1 MGSIVLL
8 DLMGGVAL
16 LLWGLHMV
24 LTGVLRAFGPHLRR
38 FLGKALG
45 NRFSAFGAG
54 LGMTALLQSS
64 TATGLMTTSLA
75 ADGLVSLV
83 PALAIMLGAN
93 VGTTLIVQ
101 VLSFNISAVAPALFI
116 VGLVTFRAGTQ
127 GLTRALGRIA
137 IGLGLTLLALHIL
150 VDTLAPAEEAP
161 LVRSLLAAIT
171 HDPVLCVV
179 IAAALTWAAHSSVAV
194 VLLIMSLAY
203 SHFVSAEAALA
214 LVVGANLGSAINPL
228 VEGASRADPAN
239 RRLPLGNLINR
250 LVGVLIILPLLPF
263 LAREATALQPDAA
276 KMTAEFHMAFN
287 VALAVIFIG
296 LLDPLAWLLERL
308 LPERRQAT
316 DPSLPR
322 YLDEGA
328 IDTPSL
334 AITNAARETLRMG
347 DLVET
352 MLSHVMTAIMAND
365 RKLAG
370 EVSKADNAVDR
381 LTEAIKLY
389 IAKLTRGSLDER
401 EGRRAMEIVSFA
413 INLEHIGDIIDKS
426 LCELAVKK
434 SKRQLQFSP
443 EGAAELTSFHKRVC
457 ESLRVAL
464 GAFMAG
470 DVEAARR
477 LIKEKAELRNIEL
490 AAGERHFERLREG
503 RPESVETS
511 SLHLDVLRD
520 LRRIHSHLCSV
531 AYPVLEAAGELPAPG
546 AIHPE
551 SGRQHG
557 HIRAQTAVTVR
568 LVDHQPRQPRIHY
581 IGQNQF
587 ANSAIRTFP
596 HRRDGPVSPA
606 GTLHITRGFPG
617 FLLDKLPIEA
627 HGKDKRSRG
636 VQCLIWWSVP
646 SWP

>member
-45 NRFSAFGAG
+45 NRFNAFFAG
-54 LGMTALLQSS
+54 LGLTAILQSS

-75 ADGLVSLV
+75 ADGLVGLV

-101 VLSFNISAVAPALFI
+101 VLSFNISAVAPLLFL
-116 VGLVTFRAGTQ
+116 VGLVTFRSGSQ

-161 LVRSLLAAIT
+161 LARSLLASVT
-171 HDPVLCVV
+171 QDPVFCIV

-214 LVVGANLGSAINPL
+214 LVLGANLGSAINPL
-228 VEGASRADPAN
+228 IEGAGRSDPAN
-239 RRLPLGNLINR
+239 RRLPLGNLVNR
-250 LVGVLIILPLLPF
+250 LFGVLLALPLLPY
-263 LAREATALQPDAA
+263 LAREATVLQPNAS
-276 KMTAEFHMAFN
+276 KMVAEFHMVFN
-287 VALAVIFIG
+287 VALAAIFIG
-296 LLDPLAWLLERL
+296 LLDPFARILKRL
-308 LPERRQAT
+308 LPERRQEV
-316 DPSLPR
+316 DPSVPR
-322 YLDEGA
+322 HLDEEA

-334 AITNAARETLRMG
+334 AILNAARETLRMG
-347 DLVET
+347 DYIET
-352 MLSHVMTAIMAND
+352 MLTQVMTAIMTND

-370 EVSKADNAVDR
+370 DVSRMDNIVDR

-389 IAKLTRGSLDER
+389 IAGLTRGSLDEQD
-401 EGRRAMEIVSFA
+401 GRRAMEIVSFA

-434 SKRQLQFSP
+434 SKHRLQFSA
-443 EGAAELTSFHKRVC
+443 EGAEELTSFHKRVC
-457 ESLRVAL
+457 ENLRVAL
-464 GAFMAG
+464 GVFMNG
-470 DVEAARR
+470 DVEASRR
-477 LIKEKAELRNIEL
+477 LLKEKAELRSVEL
-490 AAGERHFERLREG
+490 AAGERHFERLQEG
-503 RPESVETS
+503 RPESIETS

-531 AYPVLEAAGELPAPG
+531 SYPVLEASGELPVLTAGQSQLATTLPN
-546 AIHPE
+546 
-551 SGRQHG
+551 SGE
-557 HIRAQTAVTVR
+557 
-568 LVDHQPRQPRIHY
+568 
-581 IGQNQF
+581 
-587 ANSAIRTFP
+587 NSSSFGRF
-596 HRRDGPVSPA
+596 
-606 GTLHITRGFPG
+606 
-617 FLLDKLPIEA
+617 
-627 HGKDKRSRG
+627 
-636 VQCLIWWSVP
+636 
-646 SWP
+646 